1 MALCANVAAMASEKT
16 SKKKKDLAV
25 SGLLVFC
32 LLISGYLAILPS
44 PVSLLAG
51 HAAGNSAQS
60 DRGASPVLRHNNLGI
75 AYLEQYD
82 YRRASEEFQ
91 KALDIQPDFVPAL
104 VNIGIAYYYDTAY
117 TKAVESF
124 DKAIKI
130 SPRIPHAH
138 YMLGVLSSKE
148 KDRDKA
154 LGHFRHVLEAYPND
168 PATNYHLGLLFM
180 RGRDYEDAIKYFET
194 VLRAE
199 PYNVSAL
206 YNLAMVYLRSGE
218 RERGQ
223 TLMDEFRSIKGDEQ
237 AGGAGGTMGGQY
249 QEEGRFAMAISQYDL
264 FPAASSGA
272 VPEVRFVDVA
282 DSAGIRFSHG
292 GNGQS
297 QVFGRKLNGTEKS
310 REWIRSELVSSFG
323 SGVVFFDYNGD
334 GKVDIY
340 LVNSS
345 PDPAR
350 SVNVLYRNDGNG
362 RFSDVTAEA
371 GVGDT
376 GMGMGV
382 AVGDFNNDGHPDLY
396 VTNFGLNVLYRNE
409 GNGTFTDVTE
419 RAGVGGLPNAWS
431 LSAAFFDYDHDGDLD
446 IYVTNFVDLDRL
458 PAAAAPVFPD
468 EFSGQPNFLLRNN
481 GDGTFTDVAAQA
493 GVAGRDKSASIVFT
507 DFNES
512 RDIDFWVINYG
523 SGSQLF
529 SNNRNG
535 TFTDVAKVVPAA
547 KRPLAFGIGSADL
560 NRSGQV
566 DVVFGDGRLLVND
579 VGKDY
584 SETGVTGRAPVASND
599 AFGWASMIFDYD
611 NDGMLDVLLVSDRL
625 RLFRN
630 KGRGEFM
637 DVTEVAG
644 LSQIRVAGR
653 AISVADFDGDGDPDL
668 LVSTN
673 GGGPLLL
680 RNEGGNRNNH
690 VRINLVGL
698 RDNKPALGA
707 KVEIRAGD
715 LWQKLEVTGN
725 CGYLS
730 QGTSEIM
737 LGIGQRKV
745 VEAIKILWPSGVLQA
760 EIDPPVNSP
769 IKIDQLDRKGTS
781 CPILYAWDG
790 SEYSFVTDFLGGSAV
805 GYLLEPGQYSYPDT
819 DEYILVTSDQLKLK
833 DGNYSLK
840 MVNQLE
846 ETIFTDEAKLLV
858 IDHPME
864 VRVFPNERLMPGPPY
879 PEFKIYATRDSRLP
893 VSAEDGQGRDV
904 LPQLSAIDRKYVEGF
919 GLLPFKGYAEE
930 HSLEL
935 DLGDLSSQEKIL
947 LLMTAWIDYADS
959 SSNLAA
965 YQAGVQLQPPY
976 LQVIDKQGEWVTVLA
991 RMGFPAGLPKT
1002 MTVDLT
1008 GKFLTDD
1015 YRVRIV
1021 TNMRI
1026 YWDQILV
1033 DTHSAGIP
1041 MRVATLEAVE
1051 ARLGWAGYPKAYS
1064 PDGKKPHIYDY
1075 SVRDQRELWKTHV
1088 GNYTRYGDVRSLLRK
1103 QDNQY
1108 VVMRHG
1114 DEITLEFDAG
1124 KLPALPAGWTRSYL
1138 VYAAGFGKDMD
1149 LNSAF
1154 ADTIAPL
1161 PFHGMPEYPY
1171 AGEHP
1176 GGPEHLRYL
1185 EEYNTRRVND
1195 PMQ

>member
-1 MALCANVAAMASEKT
+1 MAREKT
-16 SKKKKDLAV
+16 SKWSKSWRIL
-25 SGLLVFC
+25 GLCLLVFG
-32 LLISGYLAILPS
+32 GYLVLP
-44 PVSLLAG
+44 PAFHTSLTGLASG
-51 HAAGNSAQS
+51 S
-60 DRGASPVLRHNNLGI
+60 GASQSGREKPAVLRHNNLGI

-91 KALDIQPDFVPAL
+91 KALEIQPDFVPAL

-124 DKAIKI
+124 DKALKL

-154 LGHFRHVLEAYPND
+154 LSHFRQVLAGYPND

-180 RGRDYEDAIKYFET
+180 RGRDYEDAIRYFET
-194 VLRAE
+194 VLQAE
-199 PYNVSAL
+199 PFNVSAL

-223 TLMDEFRSIKGDEQ
+223 KLMDEFRNIKGDEQ

-249 QEEGRFAMAISQYDL
+249 QEEGRFAMAINQYDL
-264 FPAASSGA
+264 FPAAVSGA
-272 VPEVRFVDVA
+272 TPDVRFVNATDP
-282 DSAGIRFSHG
+282 AGISFTHG
-292 GNGQS
+292 GTGQS
-297 QVFGRKLNGTEKS
+297 QVFGRRLNETEKS
-310 REWIRSELVSSFG
+310 REWIRSNLVPSFG
-323 SGVVFFDYNGD
+323 SGAVFFDYNGD

-340 LVNSS
+340 LVNCS
-345 PDPAR
+345 PDR
-350 SVNVLYRNDGNG
+350 SRSANVLYRNEGNG
-362 RFSDVTAEA
+362 RFTDVTAEA

-376 GMGMGV
+376 GMGMGI

-396 VTNFGLNVLYRNE
+396 VTNFGRNVLYRNE
-409 GNGTFTDVTE
+409 GNGRFTDVTE
-419 RAGVGGLPNAWS
+419 QAGVGGLPNGWS

-446 IYVTNFVDLDRL
+446 IYVTNFADLERL
-458 PAAAAPVFPD
+458 PTAAAPVFPD
-468 EFSGQPNFLLRNN
+468 DFSGQPNLLLRNN
-481 GDGTFTDVAAQA
+481 GDGTFTEVAAQA
-493 GVAGRDKSASIVFT
+493 GVAGRDKSASVVFT
-507 DFNES
+507 DYNES
-512 RDIDFWVINYG
+512 RDIDFWVVNYG
-523 SGSQLF
+523 SPSRLF

-535 TFTDVAKVVPAA
+535 TFTDVAKEGPAA
-547 KRPLAFGIGSADL
+547 KLPLAFGISSADL
-560 NRSGQV
+560 TRSGQV
-566 DVVFGDGRLLVND
+566 DVVFGDGRLMVNN
-579 VGKDY
+579 VGQDY
-584 SETGVTGRAPVASND
+584 VETGVAGRVPAPGED
-599 AFGWASMIFDYD
+599 AFGWASMTFDYD
-611 NDGMLDVLLVSDRL
+611 NDGLLDVLLVSDRL

-630 KGRGEFM
+630 TGRGEFTE
-637 DVTEVAG
+637 VTEAVG
-644 LSQIRVAGR
+644 LSGLRIAGR
-653 AISVADFDGDGDPDL
+653 AVSVADFDGDGDLDL
-668 LVSTN
+668 LVATN
-673 GGGPLLL
+673 GGRPLLL

-698 RDNKPALGA
+698 RDNKPAFGS

-715 LWQKLEVTGN
+715 LWQKLELTGN

-730 QGTSEIM
+730 QGTPEIM
-737 LGIGQRKV
+737 LGLGQRKI

-760 EIDPPVNSP
+760 EIDPPANSLV
-769 IKIDQLDRKGTS
+769 KIDQLDRKGTS

-790 SEYSFVTDFLGGSAV
+790 TGYSFVTDFLGGSAV
-805 GYLLEPGQYSYPDT
+805 GYLLAPGQYSYPDT

-833 DGNYSLK
+833 DGSYSLK

-858 IDHPME
+858 VDHPLE
-864 VRVFPNERLMPGPPY
+864 VSVFPNERLMPGPPY
-879 PEFKIYATRDSRLP
+879 PEFKIYATRDSHPP
-893 VSAEDGQGRDV
+893 VSAVDGKGRDV
-904 LPQLSAIDRKYVEGF
+904 LPRLRAVDRKYVDSFE
-919 GLLPFKGYAEE
+919 LLPFKGYAEE
-930 HSLEL
+930 HSLVLE
-935 DLGDLSSQEKIL
+935 LGDLASREKVL

-965 YQAGVQLQPPY
+965 FQAGVQLTPPY
-976 LQVIDKQGEWVTVLA
+976 LQVPDERGEWITVLD

-1008 GKFLTDD
+1008 GKFLSDD

-1033 DTHSAGIP
+1033 DTHSPETPI
-1041 MRVATLEAVE
+1041 RVTTLEAAE

-1064 PDGKKPHIYDY
+1064 PDGNKPFIYDY
-1075 SVRDQRELWKTHV
+1075 SVRDHHELWKTHV

-1108 VVMRHG
+1108 VIMRHG
-1114 DEITLEFDAG
+1114 DEITLEFDASR
-1124 KLPALPAGWTRSYL
+1124 LPALPHGWTRSFL

-1161 PFHGMPEYPY
+1161 PFHAMPEYPY
-1171 AGEHP
+1171 PGEHP
-1176 GGPEHLRYL
+1176 GDREYRRYL
-1185 EEYNTRRVND
+1185 EKYNTRTVTD